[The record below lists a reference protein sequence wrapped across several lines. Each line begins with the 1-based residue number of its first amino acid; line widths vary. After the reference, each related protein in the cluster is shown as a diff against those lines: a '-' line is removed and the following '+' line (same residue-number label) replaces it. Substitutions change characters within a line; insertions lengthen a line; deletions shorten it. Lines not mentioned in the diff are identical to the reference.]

1 MCVRKPLFS
10 LVDIQQKLP
19 QSTSLLSCF
28 FWTHFTLLVFF
39 FFFLFFKISYS
50 FSTPNI
56 SIKGSLFIASMIIVI
71 RKCNECMFW
80 ISLHVCLGSKPP
92 LGVPSMLE
100 IYYSTFWDIISC
112 ISEHILVT
120 FLSQTFVFESIKKY
134 LVTVLHKVPTQD
146 GITACRL
153 LLPNASSW
161 QPCSIFDTDQSFLP
175 DDHIQSGYSQHCHT
189 SQSTVANLFQ

>member
-10 LVDIQQKLP
+10 LVDIQQKLQ
-19 QSTSLLSCF
+19 QSTSFLSCF
-28 FWTHFTLLVFF
+28 FFGFTLLFLSFF
-39 FFFLFFKISYS
+39 FFIFQKTLLFQHPKHF
-50 FSTPNI
+50 N
-56 SIKGSLFIASMIIVI
+56 KGFIVH
-71 RKCNECMFW
+71 C
-80 ISLHVCLGSKPP
+80 LHDNCHKEMQWMYVLNFITLCLGCKPP

-112 ISEHILVT
+112 ISEHILLS
-120 FLSQTFVFESIKKY
+120 FLSQTFVFEWIKKY

-146 GITACRL
+146 GVTACRL

-161 QPCSIFDTDQSFLP
+161 QPCCIFDIDQSFLP

>member
-1 MCVRKPLFS
+1 MCKKTFIQSCGHPTKVTTVYFS
-10 LVDIQQKLP
+10 FVMY
-19 QSTSLLSCF
+19 F
-28 FWTHFTLLVFF
+28 FWIHFTLLVFF
-39 FFFLFFKISYS
+39 FLFFKKPYIS
-50 FSTPNI
+50 NI

-120 FLSQTFVFESIKKY
+120 FLSQTFIFESIKKY
-134 LVTVLHKVPTQD
+134 LVTVLHKVPTQE
-146 GITACRL
+146 GVTACRL

>member
-1 MCVRKPLFS
+1 MWTSNKS
-10 LVDIQQKLP
+10 YN
-19 QSTSLLSCF
+19 SLLLFCYVF
-28 FWTHFTLLVFF
+28 FLDSLYSSFF
-39 FFFLFFKISYS
+39 FFFFICQKPYS

-56 SIKGSLFIASMIIVI
+56 LIKGSLFIASMIIVI
-71 RKCNECMFW
+71 RKCNEWIFW

-146 GITACRL
+146 GVTACRL

-161 QPCSIFDTDQSFLP
+161 QPCCIFDTDQSFLP

>member
-10 LVDIQQKLP
+10 LVDIQQKLQ

-39 FFFLFFKISYS
+39 FFIFQNILLFQHPKHF
-50 FSTPNI
+50 N
-56 SIKGSLFIASMIIVI
+56 KGFIVHCLHDNCH
-71 RKCNECMFW
+71 KCNECMFW

-120 FLSQTFVFESIKKY
+120 ILSQTFVFESIKKY

>member
-1 MCVRKPLFS
+1 M
-10 LVDIQQKLP
+10 DIQQKLR

-28 FWTHFTLLVFF
+28 FWTHFTLLVF

-153 LLPNASSW
+153 LLPNTSSW